1 MAAFPTTRWSLI
13 LAGQNG
19 PAASRAALEHLC
31 LAYRAPVLAY
41 IRRRAPNE
49 AEDLTQAF
57 FTDLIERHIEAVA
70 DPARGRFRN
79 LLLGALVHYLAN
91 QRVHR
96 QALRRGGG
104 AAHADIDE
112 LELSD
117 QGDNDPEAAFQRSWA
132 LTVLSRALA
141 ALRREAEAAG
151 RLALFEALRECLVE
165 SPEAADYAA
174 IAERTGMRRNTVA
187 VSVHRLRQRLR
198 ACVRAELAETVASEA
213 EVELEMD
220 ALRQVLGGRLRE
232 VPGASSAAPHSSQ
245 DH

>member
-1 MAAFPTTRWSLI
+1 MGAFPTTRWSLI
-13 LAGQNG
+13 LAGHNG

-31 LAYRAPVLAY
+31 RAYRAPVLAY
-41 IRRRAPNE
+41 IRRRAPDE

-57 FTDLIERHIEAVA
+57 FADLIERHIEAVA
-70 DPARGRFRN
+70 DPARGRFRS

-104 AAHADIDE
+104 TTHADIDG

-117 QGDNDPEAAFQRSWA
+117 LGDNDPEAAFQRSWA
-132 LTVLSRALA
+132 LTVLSRALQ

-151 RLALFEALRECLVE
+151 RLAMFEALRECLVE

-198 ACVRAELAETVASEA
+198 ACVRAELADTVANQSD
-213 EVELEMD
+213 VEQEMD
-220 ALRQVLGGRLRE
+220 ALRQALGGRLRDTD
-232 VPGASSAAPHSSQ
+232 PAPSSPTAHSS
-245 DH
+245 